1 MANDVDSFMATMVAH
16 SRIPIESAV
25 ALARERYGLETRA
38 VRLTGER
45 DENFKLSV
53 ADGTDY
59 VLKIANAAEEQAVG
73 ELLTAALQHVERTD
87 PTFPCPR
94 VVPERGGRTCV
105 RFVDA
110 SGAQRSARLLT
121 YLPGQL
127 LGATRR
133 SRRQRA
139 ACGRIAGRL
148 TNALRSFEHPAARR
162 AIIWDVRHAA
172 HVRALLA
179 QLPDR
184 PYREVADDVLGRVA
198 ARIESRS
205 PRLRQQVVHND
216 LNPRNI
222 LVDPADE
229 ARVTGIIDFG
239 DMTYTALI
247 ADVAV
252 TAAELLPEDCTAGEN
267 ARESIRD
274 VAVAYH
280 EGLSLLEE
288 ELSMLGPLVAARL
301 VMNVVVPAWHMH
313 RNPAGDHYAALHP
326 DFIRARLE
334 IARELL
340 FEEIRL

>member
-1 MANDVDSFMATMVAH
+1 MGGDVESFMATMVAR
-16 SRIPIESAV
+16 SRIPIASAI
-25 ALARERYGLETRA
+25 ALARDCYGLETRA

-45 DENFKLSV
+45 DENFKLSI
-53 ADGTDY
+53 ADGTEY

-73 ELLTAALQHVERTD
+73 ELLTAALQHVERAD

-94 VVPERGGRTCV
+94 VVPARDGRACV

-110 SGAQRSARLLT
+110 SGAERSARLLT
-121 YLPGQL
+121 YLPGRL
-127 LGATRR
+127 LGATSR
-133 SRRQRA
+133 SRWQRA

-148 TNALRSFEHPAARR
+148 SNALRSFEHPAARR
-162 AIIWDVRHAA
+162 VIVWDVRHAA
-172 HVRALLA
+172 QVRALLA

-184 PYREVADDVLGRVA
+184 PYREAADDVLGRVA
-198 ARIESRS
+198 PRIESRL
-205 PRLRQQVVHND
+205 PRLRRQVVHND

-252 TAAELLPEDCTAGEN
+252 TAAELLPEDCTAGES

-274 VAVAYH
+274 VALAYH
-280 EGLSLLEE
+280 EAVPLLEE
-288 ELSMLGPLVAARL
+288 ELSMLGSLVAARL
-301 VMNVVVPAWHMH
+301 AANVVVPDWHMH
-313 RNPAGDHYAALHP
+313 RNPSGDHYAVLDPH
-326 DFIRARLE
+326 FIRARLQ
-334 IARELL
+334 IAQELL
-340 FEEIRL
+340 LEEIRL